1 MEKKICYCFHF
12 TKGDILADLQL
23 HGGRSTIV
31 EQIVKARQSGEC
43 RCSETHPEGR

>member
-1 MEKKICYCFHF
+1 MDKKICYCFNF
-12 TKGDILADLQL
+12 TRRDIIADLRL
-23 HGGRSTIV
+23 YHGRSTIV